1 MKMKVVTATSATE
14 ATEAVI
20 ELVEQIELPPPSLF
34 VIGVAVLTMAANATA
49 SKSEE
54 FREMAKGA
62 MDERLPTEE
71 NLLILAHTY
80 LEYVKKRRSEG
91 HCVCGD
97 PECKNN
103 KAKESSESSTS
114 IH

>member
-54 FREMAKGA
+54 FKEMVKSAL
-62 MDERLPTEE
+62 DERLPTEE
-71 NLLILAHTY
+71 NLVIIAHTY

-103 KAKESSESSTS
+103 KAEGSSESSTS
-114 IH
+114 VH